1 MPDTQ
6 ELKDKKRLREILSLG
21 EIEILK
27 KRERKEKG
35 KEGKERDR
43 EVCDP
48 IIKAAA
54 ALGL

>member
-21 EIEILK
+21 EIEIK
-27 KRERKEKG
+27 KKERKEKG

-48 IIKAAA
+48 IIKVAA
-54 ALGL
+54 ALG

>member
-6 ELKDKKRLREILSLG
+6 ELKDKKRLREILSHG
-21 EIEILK
+21 ETDTK

-35 KEGKERDR
+35 KEEKERDR
-43 EVCDP
+43 EVCGP